1 MKKIYVLY
9 LIFCTAPIF
18 SQVGI
23 ATDSPSATLDVNGN
37 LRVRSSNS
45 NGNESAAKDSILVTN
60 NLGNVMRISS
70 QKVIQSYFK
79 TCIKGSFTS
88 SSDVSLTL
96 SSGAKK
102 IPFDFIEFDS
112 NNEFNTSNST
122 FTTTQGG
129 IYSIDIHIKSTSA
142 IGVAL
147 DFGVAIV
154 KNGTVITRDSFAN
167 IGIIGIN
174 ATPPVRSSQTLIS
187 LAPGDTITF
196 DVLSSLGSLNILGNR
211 EDCYFTIHQVR

>member
-1 MKKIYVLY
+1 MKKIYLLY
-9 LIFCTAPIF
+9 FIFYLTPIF

-23 ATDSPSATLDVNGN
+23 ETTSPTASLDINGN
-37 LRVRSSNS
+37 LRVRSSTATS
-45 NGNESAAKDSILVTN
+45 NETAAKDSILVTN

-102 IPFDFIEFDS
+102 IPFDYIEFDS

-122 FTTTQGG
+122 FTATQGG

-147 DFGVAIV
+147 DFGVAIL

-167 IGIIGIN
+167 IGILSIN
-174 ATPPVRSSQTLIS
+174 ATPPVRSSRTLIS

-196 DVLSSLGSLNILGNR
+196 SVLSSLGSLNILGSK

>member
-1 MKKIYVLY
+1 MKKIYLLY
-9 LIFCTAPIF
+9 FIFYLTPIF

-23 ATDSPSATLDVNGN
+23 ETTSPTASLDINGN
-37 LRVRSSNS
+37 LRVRSSTATN
-45 NGNESAAKDSILVTN
+45 NETAAKDSILVTN

-102 IPFDFIEFDS
+102 IPFDFIEFDA

-122 FTTTQGG
+122 FTATQGG

-142 IGVAL
+142 VGVAL

-154 KNGTVITRDSFAN
+154 KNGTPITRDSFAN
-167 IGIIGIN
+167 IGILSIN
-174 ATPPVRSSQTLIS
+174 ATPPVRSSRTLIS
-187 LAPGDTITF
+187 LAPGDAITF
-196 DVLSSLGSLNILGNR
+196 NVLSSLGSLSILGNK

>member
-1 MKKIYVLY
+1 MKKIYLLY
-9 LIFCTAPIF
+9 FIFYLTPIF

-23 ATDSPSATLDVNGN
+23 ETTDPTASLDINGN
-37 LRVRSSNS
+37 LRVRSSTATS
-45 NGNESAAKDSILVTN
+45 NETAAKDSILVTN

-102 IPFDFIEFDS
+102 IPFDYIEFDS

-122 FTTTQGG
+122 FTATQGG

-167 IGIIGIN
+167 IGILSIN
-174 ATPPVRSSQTLIS
+174 ATPPVRSSRTLIS
-187 LAPGDTITF
+187 LAPGDAITF
-196 DVLSSLGSLNILGNR
+196 NVISTLGSLNILGSK

>member
-1 MKKIYVLY
+1 MKKIYLLY
-9 LIFCTAPIF
+9 FIFYLTPIF

-23 ATDSPSATLDVNGN
+23 ETTAPTASLDINGN
-37 LRVRSSNS
+37 LRVRSSTATS
-45 NGNESAAKDSILVTN
+45 NETAAKDSILVTN

-102 IPFDFIEFDS
+102 IPFDYIEFDS

-122 FTTTQGG
+122 FTATQGG

-167 IGIIGIN
+167 IGILSIN
-174 ATPPVRSSQTLIS
+174 ATPPVRSSRTLIS
-187 LAPGDTITF
+187 LAPGDAITF
-196 DVLSSLGSLNILGNR
+196 NVISTLGSLNILGSK

>member
-1 MKKIYVLY
+1 MKKIYLLY
-9 LIFCTAPIF
+9 FIFYLTPIF

-23 ATDSPSATLDVNGN
+23 ETTAPTASLDINGN
-37 LRVRSSNS
+37 LRVRSSTATS
-45 NGNESAAKDSILVTN
+45 NETAAKDSILVTN

-102 IPFDFIEFDS
+102 IPFDYIEFDS

-122 FTTTQGG
+122 FTATQGG

-167 IGIIGIN
+167 IGILSIN
-174 ATPPVRSSQTLIS
+174 ATPPVRSSRTLIS
-187 LAPGDTITF
+187 LAPGDAITF
-196 DVLSSLGSLNILGNR
+196 SVLSSLGSLNILGSK

>member
-1 MKKIYVLY
+1 MKKIYLLY

-70 QKVIQSYFK
+70 QKVVQSYFK
-79 TCIKGSFTS
+79 TCIKGYFTS

-174 ATPPVRSSQTLIS
+174 ATPPVRSSRTLIS

>member
-1 MKKIYVLY
+1 MKKIYLLY
-9 LIFCTAPIF
+9 FIFYLTPIS

-23 ATDSPSATLDVNGN
+23 ETTTPTASLDINGN
-37 LRVRSSNS
+37 LRVRSSTATS
-45 NGNESAAKDSILVTN
+45 NETAAKDSILVTN

-102 IPFDFIEFDS
+102 IPFDYIEFDA

-122 FTTTQGG
+122 FTATQGG

-142 IGVAL
+142 VGVAL

-167 IGIIGIN
+167 IGILSIN
-174 ATPPVRSSQTLIS
+174 ATPPVRSSRTLLS

-196 DVLSSLGSLNILGNR
+196 SVLSSLGSLNILGNK

>member
-1 MKKIYVLY
+1 MKKIYLLY
-9 LIFCTAPIF
+9 FIFYLTPIS

-23 ATDSPSATLDVNGN
+23 ETTSPTASLDINGN
-37 LRVRSSNS
+37 LRVRSSTATS
-45 NGNESAAKDSILVTN
+45 NETAAKDSILVTN

-102 IPFDFIEFDS
+102 IPFDYIEFDA

-122 FTTTQGG
+122 FTATQGG

-142 IGVAL
+142 VGVAL

-167 IGIIGIN
+167 IGILSIN
-174 ATPPVRSSQTLIS
+174 ATPPVRSSRTLLS

-196 DVLSSLGSLNILGNR
+196 SVLSSLGSLNILGNK

>member
-1 MKKIYVLY
+1 MKKIYLLY
-9 LIFCTAPIF
+9 FIFYLTPIF

-23 ATDSPSATLDVNGN
+23 ETTSPTASLDINGN
-37 LRVRSSNS
+37 LRVRSSTATS
-45 NGNESAAKDSILVTN
+45 NETAAKDSILVTN

-102 IPFDFIEFDS
+102 IPFDYIEFDS

-122 FTTTQGG
+122 FTATQGG

-167 IGIIGIN
+167 IGILSIN
-174 ATPPVRSSQTLIS
+174 ATPPVRSSRTLVS
-187 LAPGDTITF
+187 LEPGDTITF
-196 DVLSSLGSLNILGNR
+196 SVLSSLGSLNILGSK

>member
-1 MKKIYVLY
+1 MKKIYLLY
-9 LIFCTAPIF
+9 FIFYLTPIF

-23 ATDSPSATLDVNGN
+23 ETTNPTASLDINGD
-37 LRVRSSNS
+37 LRVRNSSATI
-45 NGNESAAKDSILVTN
+45 NETAAKDSILVTN

-102 IPFDFIEFDS
+102 IPFDYIEFDS

-122 FTTTQGG
+122 FTATQGG

-167 IGIIGIN
+167 IGILSIN
-174 ATPPVRSSQTLIS
+174 ATPPVRSSRTIIS

-196 DVLSSLGSLNILGNR
+196 SVLSSLGSLNILGNK

>member
-1 MKKIYVLY
+1 MKKIYLLY
-9 LIFCTAPIF
+9 FIFYLTPIF

-23 ATDSPSATLDVNGN
+23 ETTSPTASLDINGN
-37 LRVRSSNS
+37 LRVRSSS
-45 NGNESAAKDSILVTN
+45 ATINETAAKDSILVTN

-102 IPFDFIEFDS
+102 IPFDHIEFDS
-112 NNEFNTSNST
+112 NSEFNTSNST
-122 FTTTQGG
+122 FTATQSG

-167 IGIIGIN
+167 IGILSIN
-174 ATPPVRSSQTLIS
+174 ATPPVRSSRTLIS

-196 DVLSSLGSLNILGNR
+196 NVLSSLGSLSILGNK

>member
-1 MKKIYVLY
+1 MKKIYLLY
-9 LIFCTAPIF
+9 FIFYLTPIF

-23 ATDSPSATLDVNGN
+23 ETTSPTASLDINGN
-37 LRVRSSNS
+37 LRVRSSS
-45 NGNESAAKDSILVTN
+45 ATINETAAKDSILVTN

-102 IPFDFIEFDS
+102 IPFDYIEFDS
-112 NNEFNTSNST
+112 NSEFNTSNST
-122 FTTTQGG
+122 FTATQSG

-167 IGIIGIN
+167 IGILSIN
-174 ATPPVRSSQTLIS
+174 ATPPVRSSRTLIS

-196 DVLSSLGSLNILGNR
+196 NVLSSLGSLSILGNK

>member
-1 MKKIYVLY
+1 MKKIYLLY
-9 LIFCTAPIF
+9 FIFYLTPIF

-23 ATDSPSATLDVNGN
+23 ETTSPTASLDINGN
-37 LRVRSSNS
+37 IRVRSSTATS
-45 NGNESAAKDSILVTN
+45 NETAAKDSILVTN

-102 IPFDFIEFDS
+102 IPFDYIEFDS

-122 FTTTQGG
+122 FTATQGG

-147 DFGVAIV
+147 DFGVAIL

-167 IGIIGIN
+167 IGILSIN
-174 ATPPVRSSQTLIS
+174 ATPPVRSSRTLIS

-196 DVLSSLGSLNILGNR
+196 SVLSSLGSLNILGSK

>member
-1 MKKIYVLY
+1 MKKIYLLY
-9 LIFCTAPIF
+9 FIFYLTPIF

-23 ATDSPSATLDVNGN
+23 ETTAPTASLDINGN
-37 LRVRSSNS
+37 LRVRSSNATS
-45 NGNESAAKDSILVTN
+45 NETAAKDSILVTN

-102 IPFDFIEFDS
+102 IPFDYIEFDS

-122 FTTTQGG
+122 FTATQGG

-147 DFGVAIV
+147 DFGVAIL

-167 IGIIGIN
+167 IGILSIN
-174 ATPPVRSSQTLIS
+174 ATPPVRSSRTLIS

-196 DVLSSLGSLNILGNR
+196 SVLSSLGSLNILGSK

>member
-1 MKKIYVLY
+1 MKKIYLLY
-9 LIFCTAPIF
+9 FIFYLTPIF

-23 ATDSPSATLDVNGN
+23 ETTSPTASLDINGN
-37 LRVRSSNS
+37 LRVRSSTATI
-45 NGNESAAKDSILVTN
+45 NETAAKDSILVTN

-79 TCIKGSFTS
+79 TCVKGSFTS

-102 IPFDFIEFDS
+102 IPFDFIEFDA

-122 FTTTQGG
+122 FTATQGG

-142 IGVAL
+142 VGVAL

-167 IGIIGIN
+167 IGILSIN
-174 ATPPVRSSQTLIS
+174 ATPPVRSSRTLVS
-187 LAPGDTITF
+187 LEPGDTITF
-196 DVLSSLGSLNILGNR
+196 SVLSSLGSLNILGSK

>member
-1 MKKIYVLY
+1 MKKIYLLY
-9 LIFCTAPIF
+9 FIFYLTPIF

-23 ATDSPSATLDVNGN
+23 ETANPTASLDINGD
-37 LRVRSSNS
+37 LRVRNSSATI
-45 NGNESAAKDSILVTN
+45 NETAAKDSILVTN

-79 TCIKGSFTS
+79 TCVKGSFTS

-102 IPFDFIEFDS
+102 IPFDYIEFDS

-122 FTTTQGG
+122 FTATQSG

-154 KNGTVITRDSFAN
+154 KNGTVITKDSFAN
-167 IGIIGIN
+167 VGILSIN
-174 ATPPVRSSQTLIS
+174 ATPPVRSSRTLIS

-196 DVLSSLGSLNILGNR
+196 NVLSSLGSLNILGSK
-211 EDCYFTIHQVR
+211 EDCYFTIHQIR